1 MAEITYYIKGI
12 IAMYIKRLEG
22 NWIPVSKAIL
32 FGSYAQVH

>member
-1 MAEITYYIKGI
+1 MAEIMYRIKGI

-22 NWIPVSKAIL
+22 NRIPVSPAIL